1 MLLKNTVLT
10 LVICLMGFSPSLL
23 ADEKPDSASPQLM
36 SRHLF
41 TLQATVPAAQVVPNG
56 PYGKRLYIPVLGGHF
71 KGERL
76 SGEVL
81 PGGADSQLLRHDGV
95 AELDVRVAL
104 KTDDGVIIYM
114 SGLGMRHGP
123 PEVLARIKKGEK
135 VDKSEYYFRESM
147 MFEAPPGRYEWLNKI
162 IAVAGG
168 ERTDKYVLIE
178 FFEIL

>member
-1 MLLKNTVLT
+1 MFLKAILALWVS
-10 LVICLMGFSPSLL
+10 LMGLVPNLF
-23 ADEKPDSASPQLM
+23 ADEKADFSSPQLKT
-36 SRHLF
+36 RHLF
-41 TLQATVPAAQVVPNG
+41 TLQATVPDAQLVPNG
-56 PYGKRLYIPVLGGHF
+56 PYGTRLYIPVLGGHF

-114 SGLGMRHGP
+114 NGVGMRHGP
-123 PEVLARIKKGEK
+123 PEVLARIKNGEQ

-147 MFEAPPGRYEWLNKI
+147 MFEAPPGRYEWLNRI
-162 IAVAGG
+162 IAVASG